1 MSERALRKRVEELE
15 ARLAAVEDTQAI
27 QNLKS
32 RYGQLADARYGP
44 EGVVPRAQLETIA
57 GKLAAHFT
65 EDAVWDG
72 GAGLGLCEGRDAIFN
87 RFLEPTLK
95 FSWHYFVKP
104 RIEVDGDYARATWD
118 ILAPCTTRDD
128 RAMWMSGVEAP
139 PLDEAPGRL
148 HGAAR
153 PRLGAA
159 RDGSAS
165 TVARSRSARRPE
177 KISAPSG
184 VRCAT
189 SAKYAESRKIG
200 WENSSIWIQS
210 APWRHPLFALNRDRH
225 VPRARA

>member
-1 MSERALRKRVEELE
+1 MSERALHKRVEELE

-57 GKLAAHFT
+57 GKLVALFT

-128 RAMWMSGVEAP
+128 RAMWMSGVEDDEYVKQGEVWLHRSMKLRVVFMAP
-139 PLDEAPGRL
+139 HDRGWASRGT
-148 HGAAR
+148 AAQ
-153 PRLGAA
+153 A
-159 RDGSAS
+159 
-165 TVARSRSARRPE
+165 
-177 KISAPSG
+177 
-184 VRCAT
+184 
-189 SAKYAESRKIG
+189 
-200 WENSSIWIQS
+200 Q
-210 APWRHPLFALNRDRH
+210 
-225 VPRARA
+225 